1 MNPGLFARPVL
12 GLTDLS
18 IAAAAT
24 PSPLSPQLFMDNPIH
39 PRYPELRALI
49 LEGASLRVAVPPN
62 PGDPLPTRRRVQN
75 HQSATTYA
83 TQIRALLATDVAAG
97 TTFVL
102 DTLPPDW
109 LAPGSGLFLC
119 PIGAVLKSSSTPQNP
134 VVRLIIDAS
143 HGGLQSL
150 NSRITSHPPSSH
162 EDPAFYLS
170 AHNIASTL
178 LASGPNTL
186 LSLSDVKS
194 AFMNVALHPS
204 QFRFSAIAFDEKY
217 YIQARLGF
225 GYASAPDIFDL
236 PMSGFDTIQ
245 RVKHVP
251 FLRIVDDILQYAQ
264 PSVAK
269 TLTDSLRADMALY
282 GLPRAVEKDINQQ
295 TVARFNGL
303 LWDMPSL
310 SVTIPPTRVQS
321 ILSAISLAGR
331 SNPTLFTVESVTGKL
346 QSITCLVPG
355 GKSHLQYLYRVISI
369 TKQTVSTRPFTPA
382 VTSRGMHEELRWWL
396 LRVSSIKPRPMA
408 ALAAELLP
416 LPNPTFV
423 FCDASGTGLG
433 VFLPHSG
440 EWTFMVIPAHFQIS
454 PITHTN
460 KSESTG
466 STLIEVAAI
475 LLAISTFHHVFAG
488 GQVQIYS
495 DNTGAVGA
503 FGRSHSPSPRIGNM
517 ITSAISIATTHN
529 FVLRVSWIPGVSNT
543 IADPISRA
551 NWPAFRVAAPSALPH
566 PHIPVCSPFDSIR

>member
-1 MNPGLFARPVL
+1 MGH
-12 GLTDLS
+12 TDIS

-24 PSPLSPQLFMDNPIH
+24 PSPLSPQLFADNPNH
-39 PRYPELRALI
+39 PRYHELRELI
-49 LEGASLRVAVPPN
+49 LEGASLRVAAPPN
-62 PGDPLPTRRRVQN
+62 PGDPLPTRRWVQN
-75 HQSATTYA
+75 HQSATVYA
-83 TQIRALLATDVAAG
+83 TQIRAILATDVAAG

-134 VVRLIIDAS
+134 VVRMIIDAS
-143 HGGLQSL
+143 HGGLLSL
-150 NSRITSHPPSSH
+150 NSRITPHNPSSH
-162 EDPAFYLS
+162 EDPAVFLS
-170 AHNIASTL
+170 AHIIASTL

-204 QFRFSAIAFDEKY
+204 QFRFSAISFDEKY

-225 GYASAPDIFDL
+225 GYASAPDIFHL
-236 PMSGFDTIQ
+236 PMSAFDTIQ
-245 RVKHVP
+245 RVKRVP

-264 PSVAK
+264 PSVAE
-269 TLTDSLRADMALY
+269 TLTDSLRADMATY

-295 TVARFNGL
+295 PVARFNGL

-310 SVTIPPTRVQS
+310 SVTIPPSRVLS
-321 ILSAISLAGR
+321 ILSAISLATR
-331 SNPTLFTVESVTGKL
+331 SNTTLFSVESVTGKL

-355 GKSHLQYLYRVISI
+355 GKSHLQYLYRAISV
-369 TKQTVSTRPFTPA
+369 TKQTVNSRPFTPA
-382 VTSRGMHEELRWWL
+382 ITSRGMHVELGWWL
-396 LRVSSIKPRPMA
+396 ARVSSIKPRSMA

-416 LPNPTFV
+416 LRDPIIA

-440 EWTFMVIPAHFQIS
+440 EWTFMIIPTHFQIS
-454 PITHTN
+454 PTTHTDN
-460 KSESTG
+460 SVTTG

-488 GQVQIYS
+488 RQVHIHS

-517 ITSAISIATTHN
+517 ITAAISIAITHN
-529 FVLRVSWIPGVSNT
+529 FVFRVSWIPGVSNT

-551 NWPAFRVAAPSALPH
+551 NWSAFRVAAPSALPL
-566 PHIPVCSPFDSIR
+566 PHIPIRSPFDSIH